1 MESRFTDT
9 TVTRCPWEQ
18 LPPDC
23 ADLAADDAAPN
34 TDTAVMLF
42 VGVPELHRV
51 TDMDAGTSESK
62 WHCGAILRRAR
73 VRGRWLLIESKTV
86 QQAHDSIESVT
97 LEFSSAV
104 VATIADAL
112 ETVAGVDDE

>member
-1 MESRFTDT
+1 MESRFTET
-9 TVTRCPWEQ
+9 TVTRCLWEQ

-51 TDMDAGTSESK
+51 TDIDAGTTESA
-62 WHCGAILRRAR
+62 WQCSAILRRAR
-73 VRGRWLLIESKTV
+73 IRAVWLLIESKTP

-112 ETVAGVDDE
+112 ETVAEVDDE